1 VLSANAWPVLRATQ
15 VLASDLRLQ
24 ALWLRSRPQPSLCLR
39 QSLARSD
46 SQVAQAHEDA
56 SRLARG
62 AGRQV
67 RCSDAGI
74 ALIKEFEGFQ
84 PQPYDDL
91 GGKPTVG
98 FGHLIKQGESFSQ
111 ISESQATSLL
121 CSDLVTAEACIEDCV
136 DVPLTQNQFD
146 ALCSFVFNLGCLK
159 LRGSTLLRHLNNGAY
174 DLAADEFQKWCRV
187 GQNQVEGLLRRR
199 LAEKLLFETP

>member
-1 VLSANAWPVLRATQ
+1 MYNSYC
-15 VLASDLRLQ
+15 SMK
-24 ALWLRSRPQPSLCLR
+24 
-39 QSLARSD
+39 
-46 SQVAQAHEDA
+46 
-56 SRLARG
+56 
-62 AGRQV
+62 
-67 RCSDAGI
+67 CSDVGI
-74 ALIKEFEGFQ
+74 ELIKQFEGLALE
-84 PQPYDDL
+84 PYDDV
-91 GGKPTVG
+91 GGKLSVG
-98 FGHLIKQGESFSQ
+98 YGHLIKQGESFSQ

-159 LRGSTLLRHLNNGAY
+159 LRGSTLLRMLNKGAY
-174 DLAADEFQKWCRV
+174 DIAAEEFPKWCRC

>member
-1 VLSANAWPVLRATQ
+1 M
-15 VLASDLRLQ
+15 
-24 ALWLRSRPQPSLCLR
+24 
-39 QSLARSD
+39 
-46 SQVAQAHEDA
+46 
-56 SRLARG
+56 
-62 AGRQV
+62 

-74 ALIKEFEGFQ
+74 NLIREFEGFQ
-84 PQPYDDL
+84 PKPYDDI

-98 FGHLIKQGESFSQ
+98 YGHLIKQGESFSQ

-136 DVPLTQNQFD
+136 DVALTQNQFD

-159 LRGSTLLRHLNNGAY
+159 LRGSTLLRILNKGAY
-174 DLAADEFQKWCRV
+174 DIAADEFPKWSRV
-187 GQNQVEGLLRRR
+187 GQNQVDGLLRRR